1 MSKYYIYILILAVI
15 LSSKPTDT
23 FCQSNQFGFGSFYS
37 GTRDFVEIS
46 YGLGDL
52 KHNNL
57 NTSFNSLAQNEIILG
72 RRTLKP
78 IVSYKLIKF
87 SDNYLYSSYIEDYK
101 EGSNNDPKL
110 SYDIWRFGFGYRK
123 GFGYN
128 VGNIAILPYYHM
140 GLGWNKINLSLP
152 NAENPFVSSEDLA
165 TLQHYEDQIKFGT
178 SNIGGV
184 DIKISQLFGIGASY
198 ETAVI
203 FPYYKVWKQF
213 GSFFIETIAQTGV
226 DFLTEG
232 VIIKAMPEVAPVFYF
247 IVKNGLSYFFY
258 TLKQEEMNW
267 PFDTKAPLTL
277 ETVKFSL
284 KITF

>member
-1 MSKYYIYILILAVI
+1 MSKCYIYILILAVI
-15 LSSKPTDT
+15 LTSKPTDT
-23 FCQSNQFGFGSFYS
+23 FSQSNQFGFGSFYS

-57 NTSFNSLAQNEIILG
+57 NTSFNSFAQNEIILG

-87 SDNYLYSSYIEDYK
+87 SDNYLYSSYVEDYK
-101 EGSNNDPKL
+101 EGSNNDQKL
-110 SYDIWRFGFGYRK
+110 SFDIWRFGFGYRK

-128 VGNIAILPYYHM
+128 FGSIAILPYYHM

-165 TLQHYEDQIKFGT
+165 ILQHYEDQIKFGT

-184 DIKISQLFGIGASY
+184 DIRISQLFGIGASY

-213 GSFFIETIAQTGV
+213 GSFFIETIAQTGI